1 MGFTLLFG
9 RLHPLVLH
17 FPIALILLAAGIE
30 VVRLG
35 WEHPLFP
42 KLVPFLLVAGA
53 AGALLASGSGWVFAQ
68 ESHPRPELAWMLNWH
83 RWLGIAA
90 TVLAAGAAW
99 VAMRLANAETAAGR
113 WARRSAIWLTAGVL
127 SAAAH
132 LGALLVWGDDY
143 FDTSTES

>member
-1 MGFTLLFG
+1 MDFTLLFG

-30 VVRLG
+30 VVRLK
-35 WEHPLFP
+35 WERPLFS
-42 KLVPFLLVAGA
+42 KLVPFLLMAGA
-53 AGALLASGSGWVFAQ
+53 IGALFASGSGWVFAQ
-68 ESHPRPELAWMLNWH
+68 ESHPRPEVSRMLNWH

-90 TVLAAGAAW
+90 TVLATGAAW
-99 VAMRLANAETAAGR
+99 VATRFATAETSGGR
-113 WARRSAIWLTAGVL
+113 WARRLAVWLTAIVL

-132 LGALLVWGDDY
+132 LGALLVWGEDY